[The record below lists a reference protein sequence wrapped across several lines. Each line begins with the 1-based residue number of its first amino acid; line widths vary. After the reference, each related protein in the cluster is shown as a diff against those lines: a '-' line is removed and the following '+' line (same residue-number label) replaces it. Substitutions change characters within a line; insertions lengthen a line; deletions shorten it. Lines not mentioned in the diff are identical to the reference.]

1 MKKLVISTIVALTLS
16 GIAHAKTPPE
26 VLKPYKEYRAA
37 LKSGDKDKA
46 FKSAKKAWETAEEML
61 GDHKTTGDLASNFAV
76 TTPKNTLNYS
86 IKDYRSRMKAHERA
100 IELTKFYDDEDV
112 GDMTLELSLIHI

>member
-1 MKKLVISTIVALTLS
+1 MKQLFLSFVLTLAIS

-61 GDHKTTGDLASNFAV
+61 GDHKTTGDLAANYADIAPSNE
-76 TTPKNTLNYS
+76 NYS
-86 IKDYRSRMKAHERA
+86 IKDYRSRMKAHERSIALSQFYKSFA
-100 IELTKFYDDEDV
+100 IL
-112 GDMTLELSLIHI
+112 